1 MDLKNDSH
9 SLNNKKKI
17 IKCIP
22 VKTDLIRPGDSF
34 IEKTASYIKP
44 HLQNGDIVVCS
55 EKAVAF
61 SQNRVIDGNNIK
73 VGLLA
78 ATLSRF
84 VTNNPH
90 GKGLRDP
97 RNMQVAINMAG
108 PLRIT
113 LAAVLG
119 GAARLFGRPGYF
131 YRLAGSEISMIDGV
145 VGHRFEELQKYIV
158 PAPANPDQTAV
169 TISYALEG
177 YPVVIMDVNDIG
189 GSMVVGKSCSEL
201 PLEEIEDFMRYDNP
215 LGQGTQ
221 QTPIGILRQQS
232 QA

>member
-9 SLNNKKKI
+9 KMNNKQKI

-22 VKTDLIRPGDSF
+22 VKTELIRPGDSI
-34 IEKTASYIKP
+34 IEKTAGNIKP
-44 HLQNGDIVVCS
+44 HLQSGDIVVCS

-61 SQNRVIDGNNIK
+61 SQNRVIDGNNIR

-97 RNMQVAINMAG
+97 RSMQVAINIAG
-108 PLRIT
+108 PARII
-113 LAAVLG
+113 LAAVVG
-119 GAARLFGRPGYF
+119 GFGRLLGRTGYF
-131 YRLAGSEISMIDGV
+131 YKLAGSEVSMIDGV

-158 PAPANPDQTAV
+158 PAPLNPDQAASA
-169 TISYALEG
+169 ISEALEG

-201 PLEEIEDFMRYDNP
+201 PVEEIEEFMRYDNP

-221 QTPIGILRQQS
+221 QTPVGILRQNS
-232 QA
+232 QV